1 MIAIVNKGDAGT
13 GAIPPRPEGRGFPRK
28 RMREAEIRK
37 KLLKYIDA
45 GGKTIYEIKAHVG
58 LKGMDALNDLLTEGR
73 IEWDNERGLYRR
85 AGK

>member
-1 MIAIVNKGDAGT
+1 MEKT
-13 GAIPPRPEGRGFPRK
+13 SC
-28 RMREAEIRK
+28 RE

-58 LKGMDALNDLLTEGR
+58 LKGMGALNDLLMEGR

-85 AGK
+85 VGK